1 METGR
6 WTPALLLSLT
16 FLLGLS
22 LGYIIR
28 DTVRYDDPRLGPR
41 PEFGPGMGGEPG
53 AGGPIPLQ
61 LIERMASSLELTDD
75 QRTEL
80 DRILEDNRQKMI
92 SLRQDVQPRQRA
104 IADSTRMAIEALFT
118 PEQMRRYREFRRNL
132 RLRRPGQGQRGGPRR
147 PPF

>member
-1 METGR
+1 
-6 WTPALLLSLT
+6 
-16 FLLGLS
+16 
-22 LGYIIR
+22 
-28 DTVRYDDPRLGPR
+28 
-41 PEFGPGMGGEPG
+41 MGGEPG